1 MLKHLAALIY
11 QEFIYQE
18 FIYQL
23 QALLAPLGS
32 IMHWNRNIF

>member
-1 MLKHLAALIY
+1 MLKHLAAL
-11 QEFIYQE
+11 IYQE